1 MNTVV
6 VIRERRNTVIVARVR
21 GVRAGDTYGLRL
33 LLEIAEHSLNRSLYY
48 RLFYALKSVLSFLAT
63 RALTQLRNRL
73 TVRGKKLASPFGWS
87 FHSAETPHPAL
98 SEAFRGVSVAF
109 LHPAS
114 YQEAPAPP
122 DRPR

>member
-1 MNTVV
+1 MATTLVL
-6 VIRERRNTVIVARVR
+6 
-21 GVRAGDTYGLRL
+21 AGTPQCG
-33 LLEIAEHSLNRSLYY
+33 AEHRT
-48 RLFYALKSVLSFLAT
+48 RTRPRWARPLKSALPFLTT
-63 RALTQLRNRL
+63 RVLTQLRNRL
-73 TVRGKKLASPFGWS
+73 AVRGKKLASPFDWS

-98 SEAFRGVSVAF
+98 SGAFRGVSVAF